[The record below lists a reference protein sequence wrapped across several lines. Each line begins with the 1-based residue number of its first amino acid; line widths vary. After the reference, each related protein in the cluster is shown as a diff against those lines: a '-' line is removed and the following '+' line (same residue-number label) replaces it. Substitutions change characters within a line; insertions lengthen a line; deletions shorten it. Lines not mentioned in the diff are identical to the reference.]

1 MLNKKIV
8 ESSYKERHNVFI
20 FFIFKQESSGMV
32 INISPNRINTQ
43 SGTSGKA
50 ARFEP
55 RPDSGNIIVPSKAHV
70 NNIPAPESLQTMIR
84 SAVASLNKGVFWDR
98 GTILNLVV

>member
-1 MLNKKIV
+1 
-8 ESSYKERHNVFI
+8 
-20 FFIFKQESSGMV
+20 MV

-43 SGTSGKA
+43 SRTAGKA
-50 ARFEP
+50 TTRSEP

-84 SAVASLNKGVFWDR
+84 SAVSALNKGVFWDR